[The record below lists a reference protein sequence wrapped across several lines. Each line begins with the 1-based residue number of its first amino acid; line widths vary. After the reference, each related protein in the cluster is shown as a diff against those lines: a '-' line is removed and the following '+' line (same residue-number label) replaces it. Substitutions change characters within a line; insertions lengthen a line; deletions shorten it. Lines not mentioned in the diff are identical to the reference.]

1 MIFINDLPDRI
12 LSMCKI
18 FAHDT
23 SVAELNTDLE
33 KISQRA
39 YQWKMQLNRDPS
51 KQANE
56 IIFSHKL
63 VSNNLLHPLL
73 VLTIMMLLDVLI
85 KKIYDSS

>member
-1 MIFINDLPDRI
+1 
-12 LSMCKI
+12 
-18 FAHDT
+18 
-23 SVAELNTDLE
+23 
-33 KISQRA
+33 
-39 YQWKMQLNRDPS
+39 MQLNPDPS

-85 KKIYDSS
+85 KKIYESS